1 MKFSKK
7 NENFQKKIEILKIF
21 EKMKISEKNENFDFF
36 EKSQNFKMLNIFWI
50 FGFSIFF
57 SSKKKFE
64 KKILKEKINIFW
76 WMFF

>member
-21 EKMKISEKNENFDFF
+21 EKNQNFRKNQNFDFF

-50 FGFSIFF
+50 FGFSVFF

-64 KKILKEKINIFW
+64 KKILKEKINIF
-76 WMFF
+76 